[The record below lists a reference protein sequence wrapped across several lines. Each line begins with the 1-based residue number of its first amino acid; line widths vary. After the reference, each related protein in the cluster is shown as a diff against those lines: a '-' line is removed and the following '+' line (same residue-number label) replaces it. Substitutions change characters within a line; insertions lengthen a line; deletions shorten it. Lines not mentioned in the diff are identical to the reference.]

1 MSNNYKK
8 VNVYINYNENSIS
21 KIDIIKSE
29 FGLDDVV
36 YGVFREM
43 DIKFKDDDELY
54 YGIKSIDDKKGI
66 GVIGY
71 GDESVLFV
79 IKENSK
85 WYDKVDE
92 FNLDSIDKEVDFSNG
107 KYDEEDWDNWVEFI
121 EDGIVCGFDNGRVD
135 VIELKEGYTID
146 ADSIEVV
153 SELNG

>member
-1 MSNNYKK
+1 MSNNYK
-8 VNVYINYNENSIS
+8 VVEVYLSYGENSIS

-36 YGVFREM
+36 YGVFM
-43 DIKFKDDDELY
+43 DLDLKEFKDDDELY

-92 FNLDSIDKEVDFSNG
+92 FNLDSNEKEVDFSNG
-107 KYDEEDWDNWVEFI
+107 KYDEEDWENWVELV
-121 EDGIVCGFDNGRVD
+121 EVLC
-135 VIELKEGYTID
+135 EG
-146 ADSIEVV
+146 
-153 SELNG
+153 